1 MLVYENVLF
10 RWSDEVNKNLL
21 GEICE
26 NGIVVKKDDF
36 VERFD
41 LYRLSILLVDSFMD
55 EREEWEKVMFLIL
68 NFVFVMDFFFVNLFF
83 WI

>member
-1 MLVYENVLF
+1 M
-10 RWSDEVNKNLL
+10 
-21 GEICE
+21 
-26 NGIVVKKDDF
+26 KKDDF

-68 NFVFVMDFFFVNLFF
+68 NEIVFLLWIFFLLIYFFEFRFLVLIGFLLNLL
-83 WI
+83 

>member
-1 MLVYENVLF
+1 M
-10 RWSDEVNKNLL
+10 L

-68 NFVFVMDFFFVNLFF
+68 NEILFLLWIFFLLIYFFEFRFLVF
-83 WI
+83 

>member
-1 MLVYENVLF
+1 M
-10 RWSDEVNKNLL
+10 

-68 NFVFVMDFFFVNLFF
+68 NEILFLLWIFFLLIYFF
-83 WI
+83 EFRFLVLIGFLLILL

>member
-1 MLVYENVLF
+1 M
-10 RWSDEVNKNLL
+10 

-68 NFVFVMDFFFVNLFF
+68 NEIVFLLWIFFLLIYFFEFRFLVLIGFLLNLL
-83 WI
+83 

>member
-1 MLVYENVLF
+1 M
-10 RWSDEVNKNLL
+10 

-68 NFVFVMDFFFVNLFF
+68 NEILFLLWIFFLLIYFF
-83 WI
+83 EFRFLVLIGFLLILLCK